1 MPALDRAE
9 TVAGRMLKLISSLDG
24 SSRETARKLCLTAGR
39 CASDASSPM
48 CYLAVSF
55 SLLSLSLQV
64 FMYVWTYIDVYV
76 WVYKGM
82 YARMYA
88 CMYAYEY
95 SHTYIYT

>member
-55 SLLSLSLQV
+55 SLLSLSAGIHV
-64 FMYVWTYIDVYV
+64 CMDVY
-76 WVYKGM
+76 
-82 YARMYA
+82 
-88 CMYAYEY
+88 
-95 SHTYIYT
+95 

>member
-48 CYLAVSF
+48 CSLAVSF
-55 SLLSLSLQV
+55 CLSLFFSFSLSLSAGIHV
-64 FMYVWTYIDVYV
+64 CMDVY
-76 WVYKGM
+76 
-82 YARMYA
+82 
-88 CMYAYEY
+88 
-95 SHTYIYT
+95 